1 LSRTLRHEQAGQL
14 RSRVVRK
21 HRVEFGSGRRYV
33 ACFVFD
39 VTELKRREREAE
51 EARKRLADVLESLPA
66 GVVIY
71 DREDRFVLANRKL
84 KDTLPGLEG
93 IWQPGLSFRDAIR
106 RGHELGYFRSSG
118 DPEIDSLYETD
129 PDVWFEAYM
138 ARHQLAH
145 SIFERRNPDGRWY
158 QVTDTRTEDGTFV
171 GVRVDITEM
180 KERERALR
188 RSMRKTE
195 LYRRVLDELPVSAYV
210 KSEDLTFEFVNK
222 A

>member
-1 LSRTLRHEQAGQL
+1 
-14 RSRVVRK
+14 
-21 HRVEFGSGRRYV
+21 
-33 ACFVFD
+33 
-39 VTELKRREREAE
+39 
-51 EARKRLADVLESLPA
+51 
-66 GVVIY
+66 
-71 DREDRFVLANRKL
+71 
-84 KDTLPGLEG
+84 
-93 IWQPGLSFRDAIR
+93 
-106 RGHELGYFRSSG
+106 
-118 DPEIDSLYETD
+118 
-129 PDVWFEAYM
+129 M

>member
-1 LSRTLRHEQAGQL
+1 LRHEQAGQL

-93 IWQPGLSFRDAIR
+93 ISARAAIPR
-106 RGHELGYFRSSG
+106 STASTRPTPMSGSKPIWLGTSLPTAFSSAA
-118 DPEIDSLYETD
+118 IL
-129 PDVWFEAYM
+129 M
-138 ARHQLAH
+138 AA
-145 SIFERRNPDGRWY
+145 G
-158 QVTDTRTEDGTFV
+158 TR
-171 GVRVDITEM
+171 
-180 KERERALR
+180 
-188 RSMRKTE
+188 
-195 LYRRVLDELPVSAYV
+195 
-210 KSEDLTFEFVNK
+210 
-222 A
+222 